1 MGARMQRMP
10 AVSRPAWMLVL
21 SGVSDRV
28 GAARRSPVEIVATM
42 GSYVTRTQAA
52 GVSGLRTG
60 PFGRWADGVTAM
72 REDCAA
78 FARYWQAHNDQVLA
92 MDGPLWVVLGDS
104 TAQGLG
110 APSPDRGYVGQ
121 VLTELR
127 QRTGLPWRVLNLSV
141 SGALTRDVISAQLPR
156 LPAHVDL
163 VTCGIGVNDILY
175 TSPGKLF
182 ADLRALIA
190 AVPDQTVL
198 LDLPLP
204 AGCWGFLGRAGVPYV
219 TRINRTIRQAAGARS
234 LPVAEVSAHFLPPW
248 TGKFASDCFHPS
260 QAGHRDWARALL
272 AAVAS
277 TRPFGLKI

>member
-1 MGARMQRMP
+1 
-10 AVSRPAWMLVL
+10 
-21 SGVSDRV
+21 
-28 GAARRSPVEIVATM
+28 
-42 GSYVTRTQAA
+42 
-52 GVSGLRTG
+52 
-60 PFGRWADGVTAM
+60 M

-127 QRTGLPWRVLNLSV
+127 ERTHLPWRVLNLSV
-141 SGALTRDVISAQLPR
+141 SGALTRDVISSQLPR
-156 LPAHVDL
+156 LPAHADL

-204 AGCWGFLGRAGVPYV
+204 AGCWGLLGRASVPYV
-219 TRINRTIRQAAGARS
+219 TRINRTIRRAADARS

-260 QAGHRDWARALL
+260 QAGHRDWSRALL

-277 TRPFGLKI
+277 TPVRSA

>member
-1 MGARMQRMP
+1 
-10 AVSRPAWMLVL
+10 
-21 SGVSDRV
+21 
-28 GAARRSPVEIVATM
+28 
-42 GSYVTRTQAA
+42 
-52 GVSGLRTG
+52 
-60 PFGRWADGVTAM
+60 
-72 REDCAA
+72 
-78 FARYWQAHNDQVLA
+78 
-92 MDGPLWVVLGDS
+92 
-104 TAQGLG
+104 
-110 APSPDRGYVGQ
+110 
-121 VLTELR
+121 
-127 QRTGLPWRVLNLSV
+127 
-141 SGALTRDVISAQLPR
+141 
-156 LPAHVDL
+156 

-204 AGCWGFLGRAGVPYV
+204 AGCWGLLGRASVPYV
-219 TRINRTIRQAAGARS
+219 TRINRTIRQAADARG

-277 TRPFGLKI
+277 TPVRSA